1 MDRFIGVIGLICII
15 GIAVLFSENR
25 KKINWRLVGTGLLL
39 QIIFALLILK
49 VPAGRAVFEWIS
61 NN

>member
-25 KKINWRLVGTGLLL
+25 KKINWRLVGT
-39 QIIFALLILK
+39 
-49 VPAGRAVFEWIS
+49 
-61 NN
+61 